1 MIAAYH
7 VIHFLLDTAAGARRL
22 LLLLLW
28 TLLHLFVYYC
38 PCLYWR
44 AGAEMKSGDMCNG
57 GYSGTGGCKEDPTT
71 WKRYPVTYRNIAE
84 HHGLVDPK
92 VCRFPSFTKVYGT
105 TVHFADERKSFC
117 RMHLVFFS
125 EVERAQSRFSKMI
138 CCSTTCCISAI
149 ASSRTFAQTTSL
161 GLTIMPSLKHYRKR
175 KRCCLSEAS

>member
-7 VIHFLLDTAAGARRL
+7 LIHFLLDAATGARRL

-105 TVHFADERKSFC
+105 AAHYAEEDKSL
-117 RMHLVFFS
+117 RRVHLVFLLRGGTYTKRILEDDMLFNDMLHQCNYVIKS
-125 EVERAQSRFSKMI
+125 PRSDNLSWA
-138 CCSTTCCISAI
+138 CDYALN
-149 ASSRTFAQTTSL
+149 FA
-161 GLTIMPSLKHYRKR
+161 
-175 KRCCLSEAS
+175 